1 MSQHRQTLLYSHSK
15 VWYQTLH
22 QSLALLSQNQNQKD
36 QDYLLIYL
44 YSLGAIEER
53 KHQKQQTQAQLS
65 EHVANNRNNKKNS
78 WRLSRVASSGA
89 VPAFDGRK
97 NIYSPVEFQEDS
109 LEFFANLPIP
119 SCNTLIKC
127 SDLHE
132 KLTQKGI
139 DKMFRVNMR
148 LVSKFD
154 G

>member
-1 MSQHRQTLLYSHSK
+1 MSLRRESIS
-15 VWYQTLH
+15 
-22 QSLALLSQNQNQKD
+22 NNR
-36 QDYLLIYL
+36 
-44 YSLGAIEER
+44 R
-53 KHQKQQTQAQLS
+53 KHNFQNMKPTI
-65 EHVANNRNNKKNS
+65 ETTK
-78 WRLSRVASSGA
+78 VASSGA

-97 NIYSPVEFQEDS
+97 NIYSPVEFQKDS

-132 KLTQKGI
+132 KLTQKKI